1 MIIQALLLFLF
12 LLALILFIRERNR
25 YSSRFSPNSS
35 SALPDAMKPNIGDQ
49 MKVHLAALESAANGI
64 IITDTRGVVE
74 WVNPGFTR
82 LTGYTSHEIVGRS
95 LKILSSGVH
104 DPEFFRSMWSSI
116 LAGNVWHD
124 EVINRR
130 KDGTF
135 YTEEM
140 TITPVLDDQNRIVR
154 FVAVKQD
161 ITGRKQ
167 LEELMLRDKK
177 RMESELDVAR
187 EIQMSM
193 LPESS
198 AVLAGRKDVGIEA
211 LLISAREVGG
221 DFYDFFWI
229 DDENICF
236 FVGDVSGKGVPAAL
250 LMAVTKTLLKSG
262 SKDQRSTAA
271 IISRVNNELSKDND
285 KYMFVTVFIGILNT
299 TTGYLVYT
307 NAGHNPAYLL
317 GLPGTGVKRLGELHG
332 PVLGA
337 MEDRDYGET
346 VFQVQRGEKLFVYT
360 DGIVESRDSGNSLY
374 SDERLFSLLSD
385 CMTLPMPELV
395 QKVLD
400 DIKIHEGEAE
410 QADDITMLTVE
421 LMEITE
427 DSMLDYLFITISNK
441 IQNIRGL
448 IESFEQFAR
457 KQQVPDLPI
466 QQISIVFDE
475 LISNTIKYAYP
486 DDLEHHIEIMVRF
499 YRDKLMITLLDDGV
513 PFNPFM
519 QSDPDISLSVQDRE
533 VGGLG
538 VHLVKFLVDD
548 YHYEYKSQIGK
559 NSIHFTKNL

>member
-116 LAGNVWHD
+116 LAGNVWHN

>member
-116 LAGNVWHD
+116 LAGNVWHN

-519 QSDPDISLSVQDRE
+519 QSEPDISLSVQDRE

-559 NSIHFTKNL
+559 DSIHFTKNL